1 MVSFHTEIN
10 CFFLGHTEI
19 TEITETCNWLE
30 PVRSAA
36 LDGDSAKN
44 SGDDCGKELEYL
56 GHVVPVDFHNEHEF

>member
-1 MVSFHTEIN
+1 MTRMGRMVFSEHE
-10 CFFLGHTEI
+10 
-19 TEITETCNWLE
+19 LE

-44 SGDDCGKELEYL
+44 SGDDCGEELEYL